1 MANNTIQIKRNNSD
15 AAVPTLAFGE
25 LAWIDAGDG
34 TAGSLYIGNGE
45 GTAVA
50 KKIGGGKWGLELL
63 DDSALTGDTTFEGG
77 LTGQPGSGTARY
89 LVDPQWS
96 PGTGSTG
103 TATQKLELA
112 TLAYV
117 DAQVVAGGTI
127 GALGDT
133 AISGALNGVVGAA
146 QVLIY
151 GDDPDDTG
159 TNRWINK
166 SISGDVG
173 IQADG
178 TTAVTSVTGEAIELN
193 ANTSGTYVSSVT
205 QAADGNI
212 VVTPNVTGDADAV
225 TIGLANSVTIAGDL
239 TVNGTTTTVATD
251 VVTLK
256 DPVFQIGEQ
265 VADAADRGIKID
277 WNDGSNIKS
286 GFFGHDVSANAF
298 TYVPDGITGNEAT
311 GAAGDAIFGG
321 ITGTTI
327 DGTTITG
334 SVEVTAP
341 SVVGTTV
348 TGTLQTALQSNVT
361 GLGTISSGT
370 WGPNATTIAVESGG
384 TGRIT
389 NTTQAILLGN
399 GTGAMTE
406 LSFVVADAGKM
417 LMINDAGTAL
427 EYSTINGG
435 TF

>member
-63 DDSALTGDTTFEGG
+63 TDTILTGDATVETGG
-77 LTGQPGSGTARY
+77 SLKYASDPGFAPNSGSA
-89 LVDPQWS
+89 
-96 PGTGSTG
+96 PGG
-103 TATQKLELA
+103 ANNFAMA

-127 GALGDT
+127 DALGDT
-133 AISGALNGVVGAA
+133 AISGAVNGTVASG

-151 GDDPDDTG
+151 GTDPDDTQN
-159 TNRWINK
+159 NRWVNK
-166 SISGDVG
+166 PLTGDVG
-173 IQADG
+173 INNDG
-178 TTAVTSVTGEAIELN
+178 LTAVSSVTGKAIQLN

-212 VVTPNVTGDADAV
+212 IVLPNVTGDADAV

-265 VADAADRGIKID
+265 LADSADRGIKID
-277 WNDGSNIKS
+277 WNDGTNPKE

-298 TYVPDGITGNEAT
+298 TYVPDGITGNVAN

-327 DGTTITG
+327 DVTTITG
-334 SVEVTAP
+334 SVELTAP

-348 TGTLQTALQSNVT
+348 TGELQTPSQTNIT
-361 GLGTISSGT
+361 GLGTITTGI
-370 WGPNATTIAVESGG
+370 WNATEISAAHGG
-384 TGRIT
+384 TGLT
-389 NTTQAILLGN
+389 GLAANEILIGS
-399 GTGAMTE
+399 GTGVMSTLAMSTTGGDV
-406 LSFVVADAGKM
+406 LQVNA
-417 LMINDAGTAL
+417 AGTAL
-427 EYSTINGG
+427 VYGVLDGG

>member
-63 DDSALTGDTTFEGG
+63 TDTILTGDATVETGG
-77 LTGQPGSGTARY
+77 SLKYASDPGFAPNSGSA
-89 LVDPQWS
+89 
-96 PGTGSTG
+96 PGG
-103 TATQKLELA
+103 ANNFAMA

-127 GALGDT
+127 DALGDT
-133 AISGALNGVVGAA
+133 AISGAVNGTVASG

-151 GDDPDDTG
+151 GTDPDDTQN
-159 TNRWINK
+159 NRWVNK
-166 SISGDVG
+166 PLTGDVG
-173 IQADG
+173 INNDG
-178 TTAVTSVTGEAIELN
+178 LTAVSSVTGKAIQLN

-212 VVTPNVTGDADAV
+212 IVLPNVTGDADAV

-265 VADAADRGIKID
+265 SVDTADRGIKID
-277 WNDGSNIKS
+277 WNDGSNTKS
-286 GFFGHDVSANAF
+286 GFFGMDKTDNKFRFWADCTVSA
-298 TYVPDGITGNEAT
+298 TNEVT
-311 GAAGDAIFGG
+311 AGTVGDVEFSD

-327 DGTTITG
+327 NGTTITG
-334 SVEVTAP
+334 SVELTAP

-348 TGTLQTALQSNVT
+348 TGTLQTPLQPNVT
-361 GLGTISSGT
+361 GLGTITSGT
-370 WGPNATTIAVESGG
+370 WGPDATTIAVESGG

-406 LSFVVADAGKM
+406 LSFVAADAGKM

-427 EYSTINGG
+427 EYSTVDGG
-435 TF
+435 TFS